1 MSLACCQSRRHIKS
15 NCMSYILDALKKAE
29 AEREREAVPG
39 IHAQPARG
47 WSAQAAQPA
56 PARLLTLWFALG
68 LAVVVAGLIA
78 WRISGSQSSHPV
90 AVEIAPT
97 ATPMLLPGVLAAPV
111 PTERAAVAARVV
123 EAQVAPPRP
132 IPSRIEPVVMT
143 RKPSST
149 AVAAVVVPKQV
160 EARTTAAATAAAAS
174 AVVDEKVVTLAE
186 IPDEIRRELPSLT
199 ISGAIYSENVA
210 NRFLIINGQI
220 FHETETPVPGVV
232 LHKIKL
238 KSAVLGFKGYRYS
251 VTY

>member
-15 NCMSYILDALKKAE
+15 TRMSYILDALKKAD
-29 AEREREAVPG
+29 AERERETVPG

-47 WSAQAAQPA
+47 WSAQAAEPA
-56 PARLLTLWFALG
+56 PARLLTLWFGLG

-78 WRISGSQSSHPV
+78 WRISGSQPSHPV

-97 ATPMLLPGVLAAPV
+97 ATPVSLPGVSSAPV
-111 PTERAAVAARVV
+111 PTERAAVTARVV
-123 EAQVAPPRP
+123 AAQVAPPRP
-132 IPSRIEPVVMT
+132 IPSRIEPVVAT
-143 RKPSST
+143 RKPPST
-149 AVAAVVVPKQV
+149 AVAAVSLPKQV
-160 EARTTAAATAAAAS
+160 GARTTAAAAAS
-174 AVVDEKVVTLAE
+174 AAVDEKVVTLADM
-186 IPDEIRRELPSLT
+186 PDEIRRELPSLT

-238 KSAVLGFKGYRYS
+238 KSAVLSFKGYRYS

>member
-29 AEREREAVPG
+29 AERERQAVPG

-56 PARLLTLWFALG
+56 PARLLTLWFGLG

-78 WRISGSQSSHPV
+78 WRISGSQPSHPV

-160 EARTTAAATAAAAS
+160 EARTTATAAAAS

-186 IPDEIRRELPSLT
+186 MPDEIRRELPSLT

>member
-56 PARLLTLWFALG
+56 PARLLTLWFGLG

-78 WRISGSQSSHPV
+78 WRISGNQPSHPV

-132 IPSRIEPVVMT
+132 IPSRIEPVVTT

-149 AVAAVVVPKQV
+149 AVAAAVVPKQV
-160 EARTTAAATAAAAS
+160 EARTTATAAAAS

-238 KSAVLGFKGYRYS
+238 KSAVLSFKGYRYS

>member
-1 MSLACCQSRRHIKS
+1 
-15 NCMSYILDALKKAE
+15 
-29 AEREREAVPG
+29 
-39 IHAQPARG
+39 
-47 WSAQAAQPA
+47 
-56 PARLLTLWFALG
+56 
-68 LAVVVAGLIA
+68 
-78 WRISGSQSSHPV
+78 
-90 AVEIAPT
+90 
-97 ATPMLLPGVLAAPV
+97 
-111 PTERAAVAARVV
+111 
-123 EAQVAPPRP
+123 
-132 IPSRIEPVVMT
+132 MT

-186 IPDEIRRELPSLT
+186 MPDEIRRELPSLT

>member
-56 PARLLTLWFALG
+56 PARLLTLWFGLG

-78 WRISGSQSSHPV
+78 WRISGSQPSHPV

-132 IPSRIEPVVMT
+132 IPSRIEPVVAT

-160 EARTTAAATAAAAS
+160 EARTTATAAAAAS

-186 IPDEIRRELPSLT
+186 MPDEIRRELPSLT

>member
-1 MSLACCQSRRHIKS
+1 M
-15 NCMSYILDALKKAE
+15 
-29 AEREREAVPG
+29 
-39 IHAQPARG
+39 
-47 WSAQAAQPA
+47 
-56 PARLLTLWFALG
+56 
-68 LAVVVAGLIA
+68 
-78 WRISGSQSSHPV
+78 
-90 AVEIAPT
+90 
-97 ATPMLLPGVLAAPV
+97 
-111 PTERAAVAARVV
+111 AARVV

-149 AVAAVVVPKQV
+149 AVAAVVMPKQV
-160 EARTTAAATAAAAS
+160 EARTTATAAAAS

-186 IPDEIRRELPSLT
+186 MPDEIRRELPSLT

>member
-56 PARLLTLWFALG
+56 PARLLTLWFGLG

-78 WRISGSQSSHPV
+78 WRISGSQPSHPV

-97 ATPMLLPGVLAAPV
+97 ATPMLLPGVLATPV

-132 IPSRIEPVVMT
+132 IPSRIEPVVAT

-160 EARTTAAATAAAAS
+160 EARTTATAAAAS

-186 IPDEIRRELPSLT
+186 MPDEIRRELPSLT

>member
-56 PARLLTLWFALG
+56 PARLLTLWFGLG

-78 WRISGSQSSHPV
+78 WRISGSQPSHPV

-132 IPSRIEPVVMT
+132 IPSRIEPVVAT

-160 EARTTAAATAAAAS
+160 EARTTAAAT

>member
-1 MSLACCQSRRHIKS
+1 
-15 NCMSYILDALKKAE
+15 MSYILDALKKAD

-56 PARLLTLWFALG
+56 PARLLTLWFGLG

-78 WRISGSQSSHPV
+78 WRISGSQPSHPV

-111 PTERAAVAARVV
+111 PTERAAVTARVV

-132 IPSRIEPVVMT
+132 IPSRIEPVVAT

-149 AVAAVVVPKQV
+149 AVAAVAAVVVQKQA
-160 EARTTAAATAAAAS
+160 EARATATAAAAS
-174 AVVDEKVVTLAE
+174 AAVDEKVVTLAE
-186 IPDEIRRELPSLT
+186 MPDEIRRELPSLT

-238 KSAVLGFKGYRYS
+238 KSAVLSFKGYRYS

>member
-56 PARLLTLWFALG
+56 PARLLTLWFGLG

-78 WRISGSQSSHPV
+78 WRISGSQPSHPV

-160 EARTTAAATAAAAS
+160 EARTTATAAAAS

>member
-1 MSLACCQSRRHIKS
+1 MSLTCCQSRRHIKS

-56 PARLLTLWFALG
+56 PARLLTLWFGLG

-78 WRISGSQSSHPV
+78 WRISGSQPSHPV